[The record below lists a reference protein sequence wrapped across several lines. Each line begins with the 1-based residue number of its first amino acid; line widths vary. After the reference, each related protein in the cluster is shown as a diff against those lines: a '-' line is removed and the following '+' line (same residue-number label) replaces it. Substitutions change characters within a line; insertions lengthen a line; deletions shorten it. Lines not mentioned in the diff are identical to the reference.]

1 MQVKRR
7 TKMKKCENYTESLS
21 SALKDLRKSCGYTQK
36 QVAEKLHIAYQ
47 SYQAYERKTALPSL
61 PVFIALA
68 ELYDVSLDFLVGRK
82 EY

>member
-1 MQVKRR
+1 
-7 TKMKKCENYTESLS
+7 MKKFENYIESLS

-36 QVAEKLHIAYQ
+36 QVADKLHIAYQ

>member
-1 MQVKRR
+1 
-7 TKMKKCENYTESLS
+7 MKKYENYTESLS

-36 QVAEKLHIAYQ
+36 QVADKLHIAYQ